1 MKNFKNSPLWLIAF
15 FMTIAEGVAGYA
27 VTQLS
32 GAAQIALLTFFIGY
46 ALVVIGAFFAF
57 LWFKPANF
65 YAPSE
70 YGDVQPGEYAQAL
83 SGLPSETTKAVDA
96 ARQNPLDEDAIFK
109 VMDTLLPEETKQHL
123 IFMAKNSDILDL
135 PEMDERG
142 HTHRYEII
150 LRNHGISVG
159 LFSPQKFLSKLNG
172 TELVTHLNTGKK
184 LFLSERGKRFTGWLL
199 KHERDAETFMSD
211 LGRWGKEQSVSEVM
225 TVLSHKLAD

>member
-1 MKNFKNSPLWLIAF
+1 
-15 FMTIAEGVAGYA
+15 MTIAEGAAGYA
-27 VTQLS
+27 VTQVT
-32 GAAQIALLTFFIGY
+32 GTPQTALLTFFIGY
-46 ALVVIGAFFAF
+46 AIVVTSVFFAF

-83 SGLPSETTKAVDA
+83 SGLPSETTRAVEA

-123 IFMAKNSDILDL
+123 VFMAKNSNTLDL
-135 PEMDERG
+135 PEMDEMG

-150 LRNHGISVG
+150 LRNHAISVG
-159 LFSPQKFLSKLNG
+159 LFSPEKFLSKLNG
-172 TELVTHLNTGKK
+172 TELVTHLNTGRK
-184 LFLSERGKRFTGWLL
+184 LFLSERGKRFTDWLL

-211 LGRWGKEQSVSEVM
+211 LGRWGKEQSVTEVM
-225 TVLSHKLAD
+225 TKHIETHNK